1 MTGGAVH
8 RVTIHS
14 DGHGS
19 MSDPGEA
26 HDTPTERATINQL
39 SVDEL
44 DAMLTALR
52 ERRLARVHKL
62 EELAKIKSDEAQ
74 ITSWLKFERAYK
86 IAKRALD
93 KLEEQDQKVEALMQK
108 VRMAAMVVRLEVGAD
123 EDATD

>member
-1 MTGGAVH
+1 M
-8 RVTIHS
+8 
-14 DGHGS
+14 D
-19 MSDPGEA
+19 DPGEA
-26 HDTPTERATINQL
+26 YDTPTERATINQL

-62 EELAKIKSDEAQ
+62 EEIAKIKSDEAQ

-93 KLEEQDQKVEALMQK
+93 KLAEQDQKCEALMHK
-108 VRMAAMVVRLEVGAD
+108 VRIAAMVVRLEVGE